1 MKKLLCVLCIAALLC
16 SCAFAEDIDLSGLSF
31 QELEALRNRCL
42 LEMMQ
47 RDEWQEVEVPAGV
60 WEIGVD
66 IPAGHWSF
74 RAGKQDSVWNN
85 VTLMYGDAL
94 EFGNKGI
101 DVSKSSFFFM
111 HTFDDATPTYDL
123 ELSAGYL
130 VVLFGSVIVTPY
142 TGKPDLGFKFN

>member
-74 RAGKQDSVWNN
+74 RAGTKHSQWND
-85 VTLMYGDAL
+85 VYISYGDVL
-94 EFGNKGI
+94 EFGGKTIN
-101 DVSKSSFFFM
+101 VSKSSFWFS
-111 HTFDDATPTYDL
+111 HTFDNARPEYDL
-123 ELSAGYL
+123 ELTTGYL
-130 VVLFGSVIVTPY
+130 VVSFGSIIVTPY
-142 TGKPDLGFKFN
+142 TGKPDLGFKW